1 MLKGK
6 NKTKFNSRSNK
17 KDISIELISNSDCGV
32 DIDLLNLNL
41 PNSFRKYLNKYEK
54 ELIQKNKVY
63 FSYIW
68 TAREAIFKCLKNPQ
82 KTDFFVKIK
91 IFDID
96 ITKKKGMGLFSD
108 EKFELNFFVL
118 KNQYLICL
126 ARKY

>member
-1 MLKGK
+1 MFKGK

-17 KDISIELISNSDCGV
+17 KNISIELISNSDCGV

-41 PNSFRKYLNKYEK
+41 PNSFRKYLNKYEE

-68 TAREAIFKCLKNPQ
+68 TAREAIFKCIKNPQ
-82 KTDFFVKIK
+82 KTDFFIKIK

-96 ITKKKGMGLFSD
+96 ITKKKGIGLFSD

-118 KNQYLICL
+118 KNHYLICS